1 MAAKIG
7 FSLEDMSAYVAAG
20 VENFV
25 LDFSVGTAAE
35 MLEARERT
43 TTDVWPRIS
52 G

>member
-20 VENFV
+20 VEHFV

-35 MLEARERT
+35 MLEARERP